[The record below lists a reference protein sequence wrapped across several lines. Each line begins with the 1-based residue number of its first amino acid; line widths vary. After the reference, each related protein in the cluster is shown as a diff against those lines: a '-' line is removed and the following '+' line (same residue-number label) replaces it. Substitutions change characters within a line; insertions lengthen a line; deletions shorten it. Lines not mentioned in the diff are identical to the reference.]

1 MISLSLRTS
10 NTEPPSPTP
19 PSTPRPT
26 SVGKVANFLVK
37 IRRNVPAHCTE
48 SSSGD
53 APQSH
58 FGVEEGMECQKREPM
73 EVTDT
78 FICLGA
84 VNVKLLLRASRGVLL
99 ETAEHIGGNVLID
112 ERYVPR
118 IHGLFIVAHRNPRW
132 TCTIREPKNRN
143 GTFKVQIRYSASAA
157 RSSHPDPHR
166 PVSLDCAKSIPG
178 LMTIVKRN
186 DI

>member
-1 MISLSLRTS
+1 M
-10 NTEPPSPTP
+10 
-19 PSTPRPT
+19 
-26 SVGKVANFLVK
+26 
-37 IRRNVPAHCTE
+37 RRNSPVHCIE
-48 SSSGD
+48 SSSGV

-58 FGVEEGMECQKREPM
+58 PGVEEGMGCQKREPM

-99 ETAEHIGGNVLID
+99 ETAEHIGGNVLVD
-112 ERYVPR
+112 E
-118 IHGLFIVAHRNPRW
+118 RW
-132 TCTIREPKNRN
+132 TCTIREPKNRPN
-143 GTFKVQIRYSASAA
+143 GTFKVQIHYFASAA

-166 PVSLDCAKSIPG
+166 PVSLESAKGVPG

>member
-37 IRRNVPAHCTE
+37 IRRNVPAHCVV

-99 ETAEHIGGNVLID
+99 ETAEHIGGNVLVD

-118 IHGLFIVAHRNPRW
+118 I
-132 TCTIREPKNRN
+132 
-143 GTFKVQIRYSASAA
+143 
-157 RSSHPDPHR
+157 RSL
-166 PVSLDCAKSIPG
+166 SLWLTRIPG
-178 LMTIVKRN
+178 GHARYANRRIAMERLKSRYVLAGFDNRSWIKSCFS
-186 DI
+186 

>member
-37 IRRNVPAHCTE
+37 IRRNVPAHCIE

-84 VNVKLLLRASRGVLL
+84 VNVKLLLRASRGVLF
-99 ETAEHIGGNVLID
+99 ETAEHIGGNVLVD
-112 ERYVPR
+112 E
-118 IHGLFIVAHRNPRW
+118 RW

-157 RSSHPDPHR
+157 RSTHPDPHR
-166 PVSLDCAKSIPG
+166 PVSLDCARSIPG